1 MVKDGVEYS
10 KEFELLYNWL
20 FEKQRHD
27 LQNEYLE
34 YYNCAIS
41 AHRLLSK
48 MSHALLD
55 DGEIFYCLLVHND
68 TVVDKVIIFDKEP
81 QISDFHYA
89 AYLQTSKQN

>member
-1 MVKDGVEYS
+1 
-10 KEFELLYNWL
+10 
-20 FEKQRHD
+20 
-27 LQNEYLE
+27 
-34 YYNCAIS
+34 
-41 AHRLLSK
+41 

-89 AYLQTSKQN
+89 AYLQTRNFIASRTKNKTISETDFCIIKVDANEFIKPSVTI